1 MNGGDGGGAPGA
13 VPPDKAV
20 SPTWSGAEREREI
33 VEGGREG
40 VRRRGSPT
48 WEGEVRVSG
57 AERGIKMKK

>member
-40 VRRRGSPT
+40 GGEARRG
-48 WEGEVRVSG
+48 
-57 AERGIKMKK
+57 RGR